1 MSPKTV
7 AAVVGVAFFLAG
19 LLIMLLPL
27 ATDSPSGIAVSCGNS
42 VGMAFDAVAVEAE
55 GSALVEI
62 CSRLR
67 LERLAWAA
75 PVTVLGALLVVGAL
89 VVRKRGEAPGAHAGG
104 FGGRA

>member
-27 ATDSPSGIAVSCGNS
+27 SADSPSGVAVSCGNS
-42 VGMAFDAVAVEAE
+42 VGMGFDRVAVEAE
-55 GSALVEI
+55 GGALVEI

-67 LERLAWAA
+67 VERLAWAA
-75 PVTVLGALLVVGAL
+75 PVTVLGALFVVGAA
-89 VVRKRGEAPGAHAGG
+89 VVRRRSSA
-104 FGGRA
+104 